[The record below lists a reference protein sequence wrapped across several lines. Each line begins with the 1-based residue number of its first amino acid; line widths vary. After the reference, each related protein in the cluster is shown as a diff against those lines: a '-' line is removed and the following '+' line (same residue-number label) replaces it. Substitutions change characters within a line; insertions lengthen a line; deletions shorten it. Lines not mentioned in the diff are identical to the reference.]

1 MLTRYRQCF
10 IIWLFKRKCLKN
22 TQPKGGRHM
31 RKYLFELRMN
41 KGFSQRK
48 VARESGISYQHYSK
62 IENGERG
69 NKVSFLVVG
78 RIAKVLEV
86 PLEKMF
92 ELEEAYQDSIEFNS
106 ESH

>member
-1 MLTRYRQCF
+1 
-10 IIWLFKRKCLKN
+10 
-22 TQPKGGRHM
+22 M
-31 RKYLFELRMN
+31 RKYLYDLRVN

-48 VARESGISYQHYSK
+48 VAREAGVSYQHYSK
-62 IENGERG
+62 IETGERG

-86 PLEKMF
+86 PLDKMF

>member
-1 MLTRYRQCF
+1 
-10 IIWLFKRKCLKN
+10 
-22 TQPKGGRHM
+22 M
-31 RKYLFELRMN
+31 RKYLYEIRLN

-78 RIAKVLEV
+78 RIARVLEV
-86 PLEKMF
+86 PLEQLF
-92 ELEEAYQDSIEFNS
+92 ELEEAYQDSMEFNS
-106 ESH
+106 ENR

>member
-1 MLTRYRQCF
+1 
-10 IIWLFKRKCLKN
+10 
-22 TQPKGGRHM
+22 M

-69 NKVSFLVVG
+69 NKVSFLVIG
-78 RIAKVLEV
+78 RIARVLNV
-86 PLEKMF
+86 SIDQLF
-92 ELEEAYQDSIEFNS
+92 DLEEDYQESREFSLEN
-106 ESH
+106 H